1 MTLTEI
7 INELAS
13 TSSKNEKEAIMIKN
27 KDNKDLKRIFEVT
40 YSKDLNFFVRQ
51 FKVDLINTEGLMD
64 INESIEMLVNE
75 VASRNYTGND
85 ARSYMTQLVQTC
97 KEPELLLK
105 VINRDLECGI
115 QQTITNK
122 VWKDI
127 ITDPPY
133 MSYKLFKP
141 ELIKKLKFPA
151 YSDVKQDGLYADVI
165 VHKDLIIYRS
175 RSGKELNFRL
185 PESEERKLKELAEYP
200 GESFVLHSEALV
212 IDPSYPNGVQP
223 REIGNGY
230 LNQDPELIDSD
241 KVKLVTWD
249 MVTYKEYLA
258 RKSEDTYDIRREELR
273 CLTQHLKS
281 NHVEMIEGVVVN
293 SISEI
298 IDHFIACRK
307 KGLEG
312 TVVKSFTLLWE
323 DKKVSQGIKIKN
335 EFDAEF
341 IVTGYIE
348 HKKKPGWIGSL
359 LVESSDGK
367 IKFGVGSGLTDKL
380 RKEPFENF
388 KLKILTVKGND
399 IGCSESKDT
408 WSVFLPRYVE
418 LRNDK
423 TKANTFEECM
433 EAKDSIIA
441 VLKEI
446 AEDLENKEQNEHY

>member
-27 KDNKDLKRIFEVT
+27 KDNKDLKRLFEVT

-141 ELIKKLKFPA
+141 ELIKKLKLPA

-185 PESEERKLKELAEYP
+185 PEREERKLKELAEYP
-200 GESFVLHSEALV
+200 GESFVLMNEALV

-230 LNQDPELIDSD
+230 LNQDPELIDPE

-249 MVTYKEYLA
+249 MVTYKEYLT
-258 RKSEDTYDIRREELR
+258 RKSEETYDIRREELR

-281 NHVEMIEGVVVN
+281 KHVEMIEGVVVN

-298 IDHFIACRK
+298 IDHFITCRK

-341 IVTGYIE
+341 LITGYLE
-348 HKKKPGWIGSL
+348 HKKKPGWIGSF

-380 RKEPFENF
+380 RQQPFSEFDN
-388 KLKILTVKGND
+388 KILTVKGND
-399 IGCSESKDT
+399 IVSSDSKNT

-418 LRNDK
+418 IRNDK

-433 EAKDSIIA
+433 EAKDSII
-441 VLKEI
+441 LILQEI
-446 AEDLENKEQNEHY
+446 AKELDKKEKHEKH